1 MEADD
6 LKRQQ
11 VKPGQEG
18 RSNTL
23 IGPHHW
29 ATLRDSH
36 SLAVQIPRYQS
47 LNLRPQIK
55 ELRTLGPKPMKGT
68 LPPSVRLQEQAVL
81 GPLGPTIRFI
91 PVLKSDAS

>member
-1 MEADD
+1 M
-6 LKRQQ
+6 
-11 VKPGQEG
+11 
-18 RSNTL
+18 
-23 IGPHHW
+23 
-29 ATLRDSH
+29 
-36 SLAVQIPRYQS
+36 
-47 LNLRPQIK
+47 LNPRPQIK